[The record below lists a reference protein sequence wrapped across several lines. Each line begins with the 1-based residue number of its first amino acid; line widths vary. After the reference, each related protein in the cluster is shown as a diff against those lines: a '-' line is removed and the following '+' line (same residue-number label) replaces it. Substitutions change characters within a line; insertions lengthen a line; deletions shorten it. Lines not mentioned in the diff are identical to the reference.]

1 MELAGQTALVTGAGS
16 GIGRAVTLDLAAA
29 GCKVVA
35 CGRRREPLEN
45 VEKESPD
52 KILVYELDVTDNDA
66 VDSLPKNLPKDWRN
80 ISILINNAG
89 HEVGGRRRFDEGTA
103 DDWASILT
111 TNVLGSFRV
120 SRAIVPGMIER
131 GLGHIVNMGSTSGI
145 KGDAQ
150 RAAYAASKFAIHG
163 FSESLRRDYAGKGI
177 RVTEINPGIV
187 RTDFAEVR
195 WGDPDLAKKF
205 YETFDDFMEPEDIG
219 AAILYAL
226 TQPARVNVAQIV
238 LMQSSMH

>member
-35 CGRRREPLEN
+35 CGRRRELLEN
-45 VEKESPD
+45 VEKESPG
-52 KILVYELDVTDNDA
+52 KILVHELDVTDNDA
-66 VDSLPKNLPKDWRN
+66 VDSLPKTLPKNWRD

-120 SRAIVPGMIER
+120 SRAIVTGMIER

-145 KGDAQ
+145 KADAQ
-150 RAAYAASKFAIHG
+150 RTAYAASKFAIHG

-187 RTDFAEVR
+187 RTGFAEAR
-195 WGDPDLAKKF
+195 WGDPDVAKKF
-205 YETFDDFMEPEDIG
+205 YETFDDFMEPGDIA

-226 TQPARVNVAQIV
+226 TQPGRVNVAQIV